1 MDAQLFLNLK
11 MQAWADW
18 SDWLHVFQ
26 SIFGRNDPSLLTDKL
41 EINLMEL
48 PGTNL
53 KRALHILN

>member
-1 MDAQLFLNLK
+1 

-26 SIFGRNDPSLLTDKL
+26 SIFGRNDPSVLTDKL
-41 EINLMEL
+41 EINLMQL